1 MNNKP
6 IYVELEI
13 RANLD
18 QLWMHTQNPQLHEQW
33 DLRFSQIQYLPQ
45 TNESDIQKFRYETRI
60 GFGLKISGTGETSC
74 TTMKDSKERVST
86 LTFASAQPVSLIR
99 MGGGY
104 WKYKDQGDKLTF
116 ITLFNYQTR
125 FGIAGRVLDRF
136 IFRPI
141 FGWATAWSFDRL
153 RIWLEEHIPPS
164 VVAERALIHYLS
176 ICLIVLLWC
185 YKGLVPKLLFP
196 ETGELAMMKQLGLFK
211 GMELPMV
218 HLVGICEMGFGVLIA
233 CFHRRKWI
241 FIAHVLALFLLT
253 TPALLFH
260 PEVLTSPFNPI
271 TLSLPMIGLGLT
283 AYLSRRHLP
292 QARRCKRQYK

>member
-45 TNESDIQKFRYETRI
+45 INVCDKQRFRYETRI
-60 GFGLKISGTGETSC
+60 GFGLKICGTGETSA
-74 TTMKDSKERVST
+74 TIIKDSKERVST
-86 LTFASAQPVSLIR
+86 LAFASAQQESLIR
-99 MGGGY
+99 TGGGY
-104 WKYKDQGDKLTF
+104 WKYKDQGDRVSF

-125 FGIAGRVLDRF
+125 FGFVGRIVDRF
-136 IFRPI
+136 LFRPL

-153 RIWLEEHIPPS
+153 RIWLEERIPPS

-176 ICLIVLLWC
+176 VFLIILLWC
-185 YKGLVPKLLFP
+185 YEGLVPKLLFP
-196 ETGELAMMKQLGLFK
+196 ETGELTMMKQLGLFK
-211 GMELPMV
+211 GIELQIV
-218 HLVGICEMGFGVLIA
+218 QLVGIGEMGFGVLIA

-241 FIAHVLALFLLT
+241 YIAHILALFLLT
-253 TPALLFH
+253 IPALISH
-260 PEVLTSPFNPI
+260 TEVLKSPFNPM

-283 AYLSRRHLP
+283 AYLSRLHLP
-292 QARRCKRQYK
+292 QARRCKRNYK